1 MRERDLVSGQEVSAG
16 NVDDL
21 ALGAAVVGSGGG
33 GDTRAAAT
41 AARIAL
47 AAQGPVRL
55 TPAAELAPDVWVAA
69 VAAVGA
75 TSVMVERLPSSEE
88 FVAAVR
94 GLERHARVR
103 VAAVQGIE
111 AGGINAVIPVLCARW
126 LGVPLI
132 DADGMGRAFP
142 RIDQTVFAAA
152 NLAASPFVL
161 VNSAGNTL
169 VIQASGNAA
178 AEHLAR
184 AALPAL
190 GGWAAAAGYLM
201 PAADCVRHAIKGSF
215 SRALR
220 LGAALRRARL
230 ASPPAARE
238 IIEAAGGTLIFQGT
252 VIEVRQRTSGIPG
265 VATLEHRG
273 GRERTLRVELADEL
287 LCAVADGE
295 LAAAVP
301 DIICALDSRQV
312 RPVLADRIGPGQELD
327 VWRFAA
333 PAEWS
338 RPPSNRLGGLAA
350 YGLAPAEV
358 T

>member
-41 AARIAL
+41 AARVAL
-47 AAQGPVRL
+47 TAHGPVRL
-55 TPAAELAPDVWVAA
+55 TPAAELDPGAWVAA

-94 GLERHARVR
+94 GLERHAGVR
-103 VAAVQGIE
+103 IAAIQGIE
-111 AGGINAVIPVLCARW
+111 AGGINALIPVLCACW

-142 RIDQTVFAAA
+142 GIDQTVFTAAG
-152 NLAASPFVL
+152 LSASPLVL
-161 VNSAGNTL
+161 VDSAENAL
-169 VIQASGNAA
+169 VIQASSNAS

-201 PAADCVRHAIKGSF
+201 RASDCLRHSIKGSF
-215 SRALR
+215 SRARR
-220 LGAALRRARL
+220 LGAAVRKARL
-230 ASPPAARE
+230 ASAPAARHLLGE
-238 IIEAAGGTLIFQGT
+238 AGGTLLFQGT

-265 VATLEHRG
+265 VATLEHRA
-273 GRERTLRVELADEL
+273 GRQRTLRIELADEL
-287 LCAVADGE
+287 LLAVADGE

-301 DIICALDSRQV
+301 DIICALDSRRV
-312 RPVLADRIGPGQELD
+312 RPVLADQISPGQELD

-338 RPPSNRLGGLAA
+338 APPHARLGGLAA
-350 YGLAPAEV
+350 YGLAPAEEV
-358 T
+358 